1 VKISFIYIFTR
12 IYPQSVRIS
21 KGFIKSS
28 LIYTLAGALP
38 MASAIILLPFY
49 IHYLSTDLY
58 GELSVYLVF
67 SLLVQILVTFS
78 FDTSVYIHFHEFKE
92 DRQKLSAFISA
103 AFIFM
108 LLIGAGVGIILTV
121 TGDALFKVLDKQHI
135 SFYPYG
141 LASVGAGI
149 FQSVFKVHS
158 SLLQSRERPDIFLWS
173 NTLSFVLI
181 AVFTIAGLKLFPNT
195 LTGPVTGRL
204 LASAIMGAW
213 ALGRI
218 FREFG
223 FHTDFTWLRS
233 SLSFNIYTFVYQVLQ
248 WVINY
253 FDRILMLFYLLL
265 PDVGV
270 YDFAV
275 KCLVAIEL
283 LMNGLHNSFYPK
295 VVSNIMSQTDKG
307 STPEINR
314 YYHGLTAVV
323 MLMICGSILV
333 FPWAIDT
340 FVHRSDYR
348 EVIPYIPYLAM
359 IYIFRAMR
367 LYFAVPYGILKY
379 VKPMPVIYSAVSALK
394 IVLTIVLISEFR
406 IYGVIA
412 ASLASAVAEII
423 LLRLNL
429 RGKFHFR
436 FNVFKIVLAPL
447 LLFLL
452 ILVLEPVFGETDP
465 VILHSFYMLF
475 CLGILGWV
483 YRNEV
488 KLIDPRK
495 LIK

>member
-1 VKISFIYIFTR
+1 
-12 IYPQSVRIS
+12 
-21 KGFIKSS
+21 
-28 LIYTLAGALP
+28 

-67 SLLVQILVTFS
+67 SMLVQILVTFS
-78 FDTSVYIHFHEFKE
+78 FDTSVYIHFHEFKN
-92 DRQKLSAFISA
+92 DPKKLSVFISS

-108 LLIGAGVGIILTV
+108 LLIGAGVGLVLTV
-121 TGDALFKVLDKQHI
+121 SGDLLFRLLDKQHI

-158 SLLQSRERPDIFLWS
+158 SLLQSRERPDVFFWS
-173 NTLSFVLI
+173 NVSSFFMI
-181 AVFTIAGLKLFPNT
+181 AAFTIVGLKLYPNT
-195 LTGPVTGRL
+195 LVGPVTGRL
-204 LASAIMGAW
+204 LASALMGAW

-218 FREFG
+218 FLEFG
-223 FHTDFTWLRS
+223 FRPDFTWLRAS
-233 SLSFNIYTFVYQVLQ
+233 FSFNIYTFVYQVLQ

-253 FDRILMLFYLLL
+253 FDRILMLFYLLKS
-265 PDVGV
+265 DVGV
-270 YDFAV
+270 YDFAI

-295 VVSNIMSQTDKG
+295 VVSSIMAQTHKS

-323 MLMICGSILV
+323 MLMICGSILA
-333 FPWAIDT
+333 FPWAIET
-340 FVHRSDYR
+340 FVHRSDYQ
-348 EVIPYIPYLAM
+348 EAVPYIPYLAV
-359 IYIFRAMR
+359 IYIFRSMR
-367 LYFAVPYGILKY
+367 LYFAVPYGVLKY
-379 VKPMPVIYSAVSALK
+379 VKPMPVIYFVISALK
-394 IVLTIVLISEFR
+394 IGLMVLLIVKFR
-406 IYGVIA
+406 VYGVIA
-412 ASLASAVAEII
+412 SSLVSAVVEII

-429 RGKFHFR
+429 KGKFHFR
-436 FNVFKIVLAPL
+436 FNLFKVVLAPL

-452 ILVLEPVFGETDP
+452 IVILEPLFGSSHP
-465 VILHSFYMLF
+465 FLLHSFYVLF
-475 CLGILGWV
+475 CLALLAWV

-495 LIK
+495 GY